1 MEGYQ
6 NKTECAA
13 SFWANFRDVLHY
25 LWRGTKVRQFYY
37 INYEGSFFSI
47 GYIIHASIGRIII
60 NLLVV
65 L

>member
-13 SFWANFRDVLHY
+13 SFWANFRDVLYY
-25 LWRGTKVRQFYY
+25 LWRGTKVRHFYY
-37 INYEGSFFSI
+37 IIMKGFFST

>member
-13 SFWANFRDVLHY
+13 SFWANFRDVLYY

-37 INYEGSFFSI
+37 INYEGIFFSI

>member
-13 SFWANFRDVLHY
+13 PFWANFRDVLYY

-37 INYEGSFFSI
+37 INYEGIFFSI

>member
-6 NKTECAA
+6 NKTECAT
-13 SFWANFRDVLHY
+13 SFWANFRDEPYY

-37 INYEGSFFSI
+37 INYEGIFFSI